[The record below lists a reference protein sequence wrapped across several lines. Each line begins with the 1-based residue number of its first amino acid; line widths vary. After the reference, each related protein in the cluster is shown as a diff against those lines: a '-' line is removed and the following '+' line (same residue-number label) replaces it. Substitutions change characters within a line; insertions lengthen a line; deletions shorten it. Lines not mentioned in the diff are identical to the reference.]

1 MDQRLVHGKLSQI
14 LAKLPKAYFI
24 TNNIGYSCILNT
36 SGFCFLFVWFGF
48 FFFFLKQSTCLSARQ
63 RENQNGYSLGEADL
77 RKDNLE
83 GARAHVAFSSL
94 EFVNQ
99 IHRFTPVRNGQRYGR
114 R

>member
-1 MDQRLVHGKLSQI
+1 MVRGKLSQI
-14 LAKLPKAYFI
+14 LAKLPKAYLI

-36 SGFCFLFVWFGF
+36 SGFLFVCLFW
-48 FFFFLKQSTCLSARQ
+48 KQSRWLAAALQ
-63 RENQNGYSLGEADL
+63 RANQNGYSLGEADL

-99 IHRFTPVRNGQRYGR
+99 VHRFTPVRNGQR
-114 R
+114 